1 MTAMRPLNARE
12 VMIERFEQDGRH
24 WFRSAVSPANLM
36 AIENYCRAEGR
47 PGARLNLD
55 FQRRRLFGPGSEI
68 GAQIRKILP
77 GAFPVRLL
85 AFDKNEANN
94 WTLPWHQDRVIAVK
108 KKAAASGF
116 TNWSRKGEIWHCEA
130 PLSLLSR
137 MVFVR
142 LHLDTATSDNGA
154 IDIAVGSHWKG
165 VVKSENAACEAESL
179 PIEPCVADRGD
190 LLVLKMLTLHRS
202 QASHDASPRRA
213 IRIDYAADP
222 LPSPLEWAFA

>member
-1 MTAMRPLNARE
+1 
-12 VMIERFEQDGRH
+12 MIERFEKDGRH
-24 WFRSAVSPANLM
+24 WFRSAVSPATLM

-55 FQRRRLFGPGSEI
+55 FQRQRLFGPQSEI

-85 AFDKNEANN
+85 AFDKNEENN
-94 WTLPWHQDRVIAVK
+94 WSLPWHQDRVIAVK
-108 KKAAASGF
+108 KKVAASGF
-116 TNWSRKGEIWHCEA
+116 LNWSRKGEYWHCEA

-142 LHLDTATSDNGA
+142 LHLDPMTGDNGA
-154 IDIAVGSHWKG
+154 MEIAVGSHQKG
-165 VVKSENAACEAESL
+165 FVQSENAACEAEGL
-179 PIEPCVADRGD
+179 PVETCAADRGD
-190 LLVLKMLTLHRS
+190 LLVMKMLTLHRS
-202 QASHDASPRRA
+202 RASHDASPRRA
-213 IRIDYAADP
+213 VRIDYAADA